1 MAYLDQVKCEGC
13 GISIP
18 PVAEGADKAA
28 LLCDRCYSEK
38 DNPRPKV
45 YLDELVTKA
54 SQCSDLLLSDIRE
67 AHSVACQK
75 NYLME
80 LLLREII
87 TDAVRLKQRL
97 ADIDGFSHLT

>member
-1 MAYLDQVKCEGC
+1 MQK
-13 GISIP
+13 
-18 PVAEGADKAA
+18 DKP
-28 LLCDRCYSEK
+28 LPK
-38 DNPRPKV
+38 D

-54 SQCSDLLLSDIRE
+54 TQCSDLLLSDIRE

-97 ADIDGFSHLT
+97 SDIDGFSHHA

>member
-1 MAYLDQVKCEGC
+1 MAYPDQVKCEGC

-18 PVAEGADKAA
+18 SVSEGADQAA
-28 LLCDRCYSEK
+28 LLCDQCYAEK
-38 DNPRPKV
+38 DNLRPTGF
-45 YLDELVTKA
+45 LDELVTKA
-54 SQCSDLLLSDIRE
+54 AQCSDLLLSDIRE

-80 LLLREII
+80 LLLREIL

-97 ADIDGFSHLT
+97 ADIDGFSHRT